1 MENKDYY
8 GFGDVVPYKPLET
21 KAIEVKK
28 EIPNLALW
36 AKQQGTSLKMVK
48 YLNPWIRGRSVHAP
62 PAKTKSF
69 AILIPKETNP
79 QSETGSYTYVADKEN
94 AENREQGFYIV
105 REGDTLE
112 SIANQCGLEVS
123 EIRLLNKLKDGE
135 TIKVGQQLRIAP

>member
-1 MENKDYY
+1 
-8 GFGDVVPYKPLET
+8 VPYKPLET
-21 KAIEVKK
+21 KAVEVKK

-69 AILIPKETNP
+69 TILIPKDANP
-79 QSETGSYTYVADKEN
+79 LPEIDSYTYAMDKEN
-94 AENREQGFYIV
+94 AENKAKGFYIV

-123 EIRLLNKLKDGE
+123 ELRVLNKLKDGE
-135 TIKVGQQLRIAP
+135 TIRVGQQLRIAP